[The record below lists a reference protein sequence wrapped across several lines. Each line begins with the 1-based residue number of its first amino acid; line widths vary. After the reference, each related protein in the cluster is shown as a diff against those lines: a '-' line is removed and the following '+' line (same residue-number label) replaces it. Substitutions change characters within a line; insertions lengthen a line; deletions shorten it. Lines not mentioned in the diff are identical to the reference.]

1 NCYILSMNQKIYNL
15 LRWSEKYT
23 QTDMVYLIRGGFWL
37 TLEQGITSLAGILLA
52 VAFANLVPK
61 ETYGA
66 YRYVLS
72 LVGILSVFTLSGM
85 NTAIA
90 RAVARGSEGMLAPA
104 FKTRLAWG
112 IIGGIASLG
121 AAGFY
126 FYRGDITLTFC
137 FLIAAFFLPLMDS
150 LTLYESFW
158 EGKKLFKTRAA
169 YNIFIRV
176 FSVLF
181 LVATL
186 FLTKNLF
193 LILLAYFCS
202 YTLFRFICFW
212 IAIRKA
218 VPCQKQDSETISY
231 GKHLSLMNVMGVLG
245 SQLDKILLW
254 HFLGPVALAS
264 YVLAIT
270 PVDHIA
276 NLFKNIFPLSL
287 PKFSQQ
293 SLETIQAT
301 LFKKIA
307 KLFLFGACFI
317 GLYVILAPW
326 IYKLFFPIYL
336 EAVPYSQFY
345 TIVTLLMIPQIPL
358 LAVLSAQMKKK
369 ELYIV
374 KFTSPALRI
383 ALVFIL
389 LPLYGIWGAILTI
402 IFTQAI
408 NLALLLFFLRKQRQV
423 SNPSLLLS

>member
-1 NCYILSMNQKIYNL
+1 

-23 QTDMVYLIRGGFWL
+23 QTDMVYLMRGGFWL

-61 ETYGA
+61 ETYGV

-72 LVGILSVFTLSGM
+72 LVGILSVFTLGGM

-90 RAVARGSEGMLAPA
+90 RAVARGSEGMLLPA

-126 FYRGDITLTFC
+126 FSRGDIALVFC

-158 EGKKLFKTRAA
+158 EGRKLFKTRAI
-169 YNIFIRV
+169 YNIFVRIFAV
-176 FSVLF
+176 AALA
-181 LVATL
+181 ATL
-186 FLTKNLF
+186 ILTKNLF
-193 LILLAYFCS
+193 LILLAYFFF

-218 VPCQKQDSETISY
+218 ASCQKQDSETISY
-231 GKHLSLMNVMGVLG
+231 GKHLSLMNVMGVVS

-264 YVLAIT
+264 YILAIT
-270 PVDHIA
+270 PVDHLG
-276 NLFKNIFPLSL
+276 NLFKNIFPLSV

-307 KLFLFGACFI
+307 KLALVGVCFI

-336 EAVPYSQFY
+336 ESVPYSRFY

-358 LAVLSAQMKKK
+358 LAVLAAQMKKK

-408 NLALLLFFLRKQRQV
+408 NLVLLLFFLRKQRQV
-423 SNPSLLLS
+423 SNPSLPLS

>member
-1 NCYILSMNQKIYNL
+1 MNQKIYNF
-15 LRWSEKYT
+15 LRYSEKYT

-37 TLEQGITSLAGILLA
+37 TLEQGVISLAGILLA
-52 VAFANLVPK
+52 IAFANLVPK
-61 ETYGA
+61 EIYGT

-90 RAVARGSEGMLAPA
+90 RAVARGYEGMLAPA
-104 FKTRLAWG
+104 FKTRLRWG
-112 IIGGIASLG
+112 IIGGILSLG
-121 AAGFY
+121 VAGFY
-126 FYRGDITLTFC
+126 FLQNNTTLVFC
-137 FLIAAFFLPLMDS
+137 FLIAAVFLPLMDS

-169 YNIFIRV
+169 YNIFVRIAG
-176 FSVLF
+176 VLA

-186 FLTKNLF
+186 FLAKNVF
-193 LILLAYFCS
+193 LIILAYFCF
-202 YTLFRFICFW
+202 YTFFRFICFW
-212 IAIRKA
+212 RALRK
-218 VPCQKQDSETISY
+218 VSSCQKKDSETISY
-231 GKHLSLMNVMGVLG
+231 GKHLSLMNVMGVLS

-254 HFLGPVALAS
+254 HFLGPAALAA
-264 YVLAIT
+264 YALAIT

-293 SLETIQAT
+293 SLETIKAT

-307 KLFLFGACFI
+307 KLFLAGACLI

-326 IYKLFFPIYL
+326 IFRFFFPIYL

-358 LAVLSAQMKKK
+358 LAVLAAHMKKK

-374 KFTSPALRI
+374 KFVSPILRI
-383 ALVFIL
+383 ALVFVL
-389 LPLYGIWGAILTI
+389 LPLYGIWGAIMTI

-408 NLALLLFFLRKQRQV
+408 NLALLIFFLRKQKQV
-423 SNPSLLLS
+423 